1 MQEAIAALKAGNR
14 ARAFTLLRQHLVAN
28 PRDANGWLWMS
39 EVAPELRHQID
50 ALQRVLLLAP
60 VHPHDGAI
68 RERLRVLHARTG
80 PQPAMLDAPPP
91 APTKETSPSPAE
103 PAPSLNDID
112 ALLAR
117 IRGEIATQNR
127 ESGRAGPLPGY
138 WSATPSSTGGRTR
151 EGQEFIG
158 SAPDSP
164 VPVAAGQGGARQR
177 QRRGA
182 SGARQEEDLFSVAIK
197 PRPATENRYWQRGAA
212 SEAEKDTP
220 ARPLQ
225 GGPLPRWAWGAVLF
239 LLLVI
244 AAIVYVVLSAS
255 QSFF

>member
-60 VHPHDGAI
+60 DHPHAGAI
-68 RERLRVLHARTG
+68 RERLRELNASTR

-91 APTKETSPSPAE
+91 APTKETSPPPAE

-112 ALLAR
+112 TLLAR

-127 ESGRAGPLPGY
+127 EGSRAGERPGY
-138 WSATPSSTGGRTR
+138 WSATPSSTGGRNR

-158 SAPDSP
+158 SVPDSP
-164 VPVAAGQGGARQR
+164 VPVAAGQVGARQR

-182 SGARQEEDLFSVAIK
+182 SGARQEEDLFSVAIQ
-197 PRPATENRYWQRGAA
+197 PRPATENRYWQRGATP
-212 SEAEKDTP
+212 EAKNEAP
-220 ARPLQ
+220 ARVRQ
-225 GGPLPRWAWGAVLF
+225 GGPLPRWVWGAVLF
-239 LLLVI
+239 LLLVL

-255 QSFF
+255 QTFF

>member
-1 MQEAIAALKAGNR
+1 VQEAIAALKAGNR

-60 VHPHDGAI
+60 DHPHAGAI
-68 RERLRVLHARTG
+68 RERLRELNASTR

-91 APTKETSPSPAE
+91 APAKETSPPLAE

-117 IRGEIATQNR
+117 IRGEISTQNR
-127 ESGRAGPLPGY
+127 EGGRAGERSPY
-138 WSATPSSTGGRTR
+138 WSATPSSTGGRNR

-158 SAPDSP
+158 STSDSP

-182 SGARQEEDLFSVAIK
+182 SGTRQEEDLFSVAIK
-197 PRPATENRYWQRGAA
+197 PRTTTENRYWQRGATQA
-212 SEAEKDTP
+212 AENEAP
-220 ARPLQ
+220 ARQ
-225 GGPLPRWAWGAVLF
+225 GGPVPRWVWGAILF
-239 LLLVI
+239 LLLVL

-255 QSFF
+255 QTFF

>member
-60 VHPHDGAI
+60 DHPHAGAI
-68 RERLRVLHARTG
+68 RERLRELNASTR
-80 PQPAMLDAPPP
+80 PQPAMLDTPPP
-91 APTKETSPSPAE
+91 SKETSPPPAE

-127 ESGRAGPLPGY
+127 EGGRAGERPGY
-138 WSATPSSTGGRTR
+138 WSATPSSTGGRNR
-151 EGQEFIG
+151 EEAIG
-158 SAPDSP
+158 SVPNSP
-164 VPVAAGQGGARQR
+164 VPIAAGQGGARQR

-182 SGARQEEDLFSVAIK
+182 SGTRQEEDLFSVAIQ
-197 PRPATENRYWQRGAA
+197 PRPATENRYWQRGATP
-212 SEAEKDTP
+212 EAKNEAP
-220 ARPLQ
+220 AREPQ
-225 GGPLPRWAWGAVLF
+225 GGPLPRWVWGAVLF
-239 LLLVI
+239 LLLVL

-255 QSFF
+255 QTFF